1 MGKLIGKTYA
11 APAPAAGAP
20 AAAVQ
25 PPAVYACPHCGKE
38 YKTPDALAKHIQDK
52 HPAPPGNA
60 GAQ

>member
-1 MGKLIGKTYA
+1 MGKLIGKPYA

-38 YKTPDALAKHIQDK
+38 YKTEKGLADHVAKEHTDAS
-52 HPAPPGNA
+52 APGEE
-60 GAQ
+60 